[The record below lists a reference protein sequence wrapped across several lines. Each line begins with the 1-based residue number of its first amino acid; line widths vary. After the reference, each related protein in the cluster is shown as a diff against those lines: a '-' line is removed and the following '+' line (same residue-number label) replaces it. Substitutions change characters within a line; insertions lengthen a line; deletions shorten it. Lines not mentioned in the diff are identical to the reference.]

1 MGSNTHRPGLRRGE
15 TSIEL
20 SGQIAAVDDPLADL
34 ERRELKGA
42 FNAAVQHL
50 SGLRR
55 KVFLLH
61 DVEGLDHGEIARYS
75 VACDRSVATAA
86 YKSPQVDRT
95 NFLLEAY
102 FKTEPSEM
110 MFKIGRNPLQSED
123 RPWTYVPVRHVPVDP
138 ESFKCR

>member
-61 DVEGLDHGEIARYS
+61 DAEGVDHGEIARELGIS
-75 VACDRSVATAA
+75 RGASRVHLHFARKTLRDRLT
-86 YKSPQVDRT
+86 PDW
-95 NFLLEAY
+95 LEKA
-102 FKTEPSEM
+102 
-110 MFKIGRNPLQSED
+110 
-123 RPWTYVPVRHVPVDP
+123 
-138 ESFKCR
+138 